1 LREQNRFNPANSSN
15 FNPDPN
21 MPHPSGLRL
30 AVIGCGYWG
39 ANHVR
44 TLGEMGALHAV
55 SDMDI
60 ERAEMLAAPY
70 GARACLPDAVFAD
83 TAIDAVVLA
92 LPAEIHA
99 ENALRALADG
109 KHVFVEK
116 PLALSSGDGARVVD
130 EAATAGRVLMTGH
143 ILRYHNAFVALREMI
158 TSGALGDIRYIQS
171 HRLGF
176 GKFHARFD
184 ALWDL
189 APHDLSL
196 ILTITGSEPER
207 VRGIHHDVSIG
218 STDFAHV
225 HMEFSG
231 GLAAHVHVSRH
242 SPYRERRFAVI
253 GSEGMAVW
261 DDLADWP
268 QKLSICRQ
276 HIEAHDGGYDFSLS
290 EPEFVPVAANM
301 ALTDELEHF
310 LACIQSGE
318 APQTDGRQGVA
329 VLRILEKAGR

>member
-1 LREQNRFNPANSSN
+1 
-15 FNPDPN
+15 
-21 MPHPSGLRL
+21 MTHPSGLRL

-44 TLGEMGALHAV
+44 TLGEMGVLHAV
-55 SDMDI
+55 SDINI
-60 ERAEMLAAPY
+60 ERAETLAQPF
-70 GARACLPDAVFAD
+70 GAKACRPDDVFAD
-83 TAIDAVVLA
+83 PQVDAVVLA
-92 LPAEIHA
+92 LPAHVHA
-99 ENALRALADG
+99 EFALRAIADG

-116 PLALSSGDGARVVD
+116 PLALSSVDGAHVVD

-143 ILRYHNAFVALREMI
+143 ILRFHNAFVALAERI
-158 TSGALGDIRYIQS
+158 AAGDLGEIRYVQS

-196 ILTITGSEPER
+196 ILTLAGGEPER
-207 VRGIHHDVSIG
+207 VHGVHRGVSIG
-218 STDFAHV
+218 TTDLAHV
-225 HMEFSG
+225 HLDFAG
-231 GLAAHVHVSRH
+231 GLGAHVHVSRH
-242 SPYRERRFAVI
+242 SPYRERRFTVI

-268 QKLSICRQ
+268 RKLALHRHSI
-276 HIEAHDGGYDFSLS
+276 DPKGTNWDFSLS
-290 EPEFVPVAANM
+290 EPDYAPLQPNM
-301 ALTDELEHF
+301 ALTDELAHF
-310 LACIQSGE
+310 IDCIVTG
-318 APQTDGRQGVA
+318 ATPATDGRQGVA